1 MKRKSVSIIIFLSL
15 MLMLIPVR
23 ASNDSYDKNEVSS
36 IYSSASINNLQATS
50 AILVEANTGQILF
63 SKDEN
68 KQIPIASLTKI
79 MSVYLVMEAI
89 SNGEITYETIVTASA
104 KAHGVEGSSVYLNLG
119 EEFTL
124 REMLYAIEVR
134 SANDATVA
142 VAEAIAG
149 SQGEFV
155 NRMNQKATEL
165 GMLDTYYRDCTGL
178 TDAGHYST
186 VKDLSIVTKALITQY
201 PDIFQ
206 FSRTLEKDFRDKE
219 HRDYQY
225 MVNRNNLLN
234 YYDGASGLKTGF
246 TTAAGYCLVGT
257 AQRGEISLITI
268 VTGEPDN
275 NHRVGE
281 AAFLLDYGF
290 SNFMYTQTEDD
301 QKMVGSIEVR
311 KGVEKTVE
319 TYAKGTLRFL
329 MKKTDISRISKEI
342 IYDMA
347 SLEAP
352 VEKDTVIGKIV
363 YSLDGEVL
371 GEVEV
376 LTAQGMERAGFW
388 TLLWR
393 SILSWFGI
401 DWQK

>member
-1 MKRKSVSIIIFLSL
+1 
-15 MLMLIPVR
+15 MLIPVR

-155 NRMNQKATEL
+155 NRMNQKATEF

>member
-1 MKRKSVSIIIFLSL
+1 
-15 MLMLIPVR
+15 MLMLIPLK
-23 ASNDSYDKNEVSS
+23 ASNDSYDKNEVSA
-36 IYSSASINNLQATS
+36 IYSSSSIDNLKATS
-50 AILVEANTGQILF
+50 AILVEANTKQILYA
-63 SKDEN
+63 KDEN

-89 SNGEITYETIVTASA
+89 ANNEITYETMIKTSA

-124 REMLYAIEVR
+124 RELLYAIEVR

-142 VAEAIAG
+142 VAEAVAG

-155 NRMNQKATEL
+155 NRMNQKAEEL
-165 GMLDTYYRDCTGL
+165 GMLNTYYRDCTGL

-186 VKDLSIVTKALITQY
+186 VKDLSIVTSALINEY
-201 PDIFQ
+201 KNIFE
-206 FSRTLEKDFRDKE
+206 FSSTLEKEFRNKE

-246 TTAAGYCLVGT
+246 TSAAGYCLVGT
-257 AQRGEISLITI
+257 AQRGDISLIAI
-268 VTGEPDN
+268 VTGEIDN
-275 NHRVGE
+275 NHRVAE
-281 AAFLLDYGF
+281 TAYLLDYGF
-290 SNFMYTQTEDD
+290 SNFMYTETTDD
-301 QKMVGSIEVR
+301 QQMVGTIEVR
-311 KGVEKTVE
+311 KGVDKSVE
-319 TYAKGTLRFL
+319 TYAKGTLRLF
-329 MKKTDISRISKEI
+329 MKKTDTSKITKEI
-342 IYDMA
+342 IYDIA

-371 GEVEV
+371 GEIEV
-376 LTAQGMERAGFW
+376 FTAQAMEKADFW

-393 SILSWFGI
+393 SVLSWFGI

>member
-1 MKRKSVSIIIFLSL
+1 
-15 MLMLIPVR
+15 MLIPVR

-246 TTAAGYCLVGT
+246 TTAAGYCLEGT

-268 VTGEPDN
+268 VTGQPDN

-352 VEKDTVIGKIV
+352 VEMDTVIGKIV

>member
-342 IYDMA
+342 IYGMA

>member
-1 MKRKSVSIIIFLSL
+1 
-15 MLMLIPVR
+15 MLIPVR

-89 SNGEITYETIVTASA
+89 SNGEITYETIITASA

-342 IYDMA
+342 IYGMA

>member
-89 SNGEITYETIVTASA
+89 SNGEITYETIITASA

-186 VKDLSIVTKALITQY
+186 VKDLSIITKALITQY

-342 IYDMA
+342 IYGMA

>member
-186 VKDLSIVTKALITQY
+186 VKDLSIITKALITQY

>member
-1 MKRKSVSIIIFLSL
+1 

-36 IYSSASINNLQATS
+36 IYSSATINNLQATS

-89 SNGEITYETIVTASA
+89 SNGEITYETIITASA

-342 IYDMA
+342 IYGMA

>member
-1 MKRKSVSIIIFLSL
+1 MKKRTVSILIFLSL
-15 MLMLIPVR
+15 MLMLIPVK

-36 IYSSASINNLQATS
+36 IYSSASINNLQTTS

-311 KGVEKTVE
+311 KGVDKSVE

-342 IYDMA
+342 VYDMA
-347 SLEAP
+347 TLEAP
-352 VEKDTVIGKIV
+352 VEKDTAIGKVI

-371 GEVEV
+371 GEIEV
-376 LTAQGMERAGFW
+376 FTVQGMERAGFW

>member
-1 MKRKSVSIIIFLSL
+1 
-15 MLMLIPVR
+15 
-23 ASNDSYDKNEVSS
+23 
-36 IYSSASINNLQATS
+36 
-50 AILVEANTGQILF
+50 
-63 SKDEN
+63 
-68 KQIPIASLTKI
+68 
-79 MSVYLVMEAI
+79 
-89 SNGEITYETIVTASA
+89 
-104 KAHGVEGSSVYLNLG
+104 
-119 EEFTL
+119 
-124 REMLYAIEVR
+124 
-134 SANDATVA
+134 
-142 VAEAIAG
+142 
-149 SQGEFV
+149 
-155 NRMNQKATEL
+155 
-165 GMLDTYYRDCTGL
+165 
-178 TDAGHYST
+178 
-186 VKDLSIVTKALITQY
+186 
-201 PDIFQ
+201 
-206 FSRTLEKDFRDKE
+206 
-219 HRDYQY
+219 

-342 IYDMA
+342 IYGMA

>member
-1 MKRKSVSIIIFLSL
+1 LKRKSVSIIIFLSL

-119 EEFTL
+119 EEITL

-155 NRMNQKATEL
+155 N
-165 GMLDTYYRDCTGL
+165 G
-178 TDAGHYST
+178 
-186 VKDLSIVTKALITQY
+186 
-201 PDIFQ
+201 
-206 FSRTLEKDFRDKE
+206 
-219 HRDYQY
+219 
-225 MVNRNNLLN
+225 
-234 YYDGASGLKTGF
+234 
-246 TTAAGYCLVGT
+246 
-257 AQRGEISLITI
+257 
-268 VTGEPDN
+268 
-275 NHRVGE
+275 
-281 AAFLLDYGF
+281 
-290 SNFMYTQTEDD
+290 
-301 QKMVGSIEVR
+301 
-311 KGVEKTVE
+311 
-319 TYAKGTLRFL
+319 
-329 MKKTDISRISKEI
+329 
-342 IYDMA
+342 
-347 SLEAP
+347 
-352 VEKDTVIGKIV
+352 
-363 YSLDGEVL
+363 
-371 GEVEV
+371 
-376 LTAQGMERAGFW
+376 
-388 TLLWR
+388 
-393 SILSWFGI
+393 
-401 DWQK
+401 

>member
-1 MKRKSVSIIIFLSL
+1 MKKRAVSIIILLSL
-15 MLMLIPVR
+15 ILMILPVN
-23 ASNDSYDKNEVSS
+23 ASNDSYDKNEVSA
-36 IYSSASINNLQATS
+36 IYSLTSIDNLKATS
-50 AILVEANTGQILF
+50 AILVEANTGQILY
-63 SKDEN
+63 SKDES

-79 MSVYLVMEAI
+79 MSVYLVMEAVYNNEI
-89 SNGEITYETIVTASA
+89 SYDTIVKTSA

-119 EEFTL
+119 EEFAL
-124 REMLYAIEVR
+124 RELLYAIEVR

-142 VAEAIAG
+142 VAEAVAG

-165 GMLDTYYRDCTGL
+165 GMLDTYFRDCTGL

-186 VKDLSIVTKALITQY
+186 VKDLSVITRALITDY
-201 PDIFQ
+201 PDIFL
-206 FSRTLEKDFRDKE
+206 FSRTLEKEFRDKE

-234 YYDGASGLKTGF
+234 YYDGATGLKTGF

-257 AQRGEISLITI
+257 AQRGEISLVAV

-275 NHRVGE
+275 NHRVAE
-281 AAFLLDYGF
+281 TAYLLDYGF
-290 SNFMYTQTEDD
+290 SNFMYTQTNDD
-301 QKMVGSIEVR
+301 MQMVGSIEVR
-311 KGVEKTVE
+311 KGLDKTVE
-319 TYAKGTLRFL
+319 TYAKGTLRFF
-329 MKKTDISRISKEI
+329 MKKADISKVTKEI
-342 IYDMA
+342 IYDSA

-352 VEKDTVIGKIV
+352 VEKDVVIGKIV

-371 GEVEV
+371 GEIEV

-401 DWQK
+401 DSKK

>member
-1 MKRKSVSIIIFLSL
+1 MKRRTVSIIIFISL
-15 MLMLIPVR
+15 MLMLIPVK
-23 ASNDSYDKNEVSS
+23 ASNDSYDKNEVSA
-36 IYSSASINNLQATS
+36 IYSSSSIDNLKATS
-50 AILVEANTGQILF
+50 AILVEANTKQILYA
-63 SKDEN
+63 KDEN

-89 SNGEITYETIVTASA
+89 ANNEITYETMIKTSA

-124 REMLYAIEVR
+124 RELLYAIEVR

-142 VAEAIAG
+142 VAEAVAG

-155 NRMNQKATEL
+155 NRMNQKAEEL
-165 GMLDTYYRDCTGL
+165 GMLNTYYRDCTGL

-186 VKDLSIVTKALITQY
+186 VKDLSIVTSALINEY
-201 PDIFQ
+201 KDIFE
-206 FSRTLEKDFRDKE
+206 FSSTLEKEFRNKE

-246 TTAAGYCLVGT
+246 TSAAGYCLVGT
-257 AQRGEISLITI
+257 AQRGDISLIAI
-268 VTGEPDN
+268 VTGEIDN
-275 NHRVGE
+275 NHRVAE
-281 AAFLLDYGF
+281 TAYLLDYGF
-290 SNFMYTQTEDD
+290 SNFMYTETTDD
-301 QKMVGSIEVR
+301 QQMVGTIEVR
-311 KGVEKTVE
+311 KGVDKSVE
-319 TYAKGTLRFL
+319 TYAKGTLRLF
-329 MKKTDISRISKEI
+329 MKKTDTSKITKEI
-342 IYDMA
+342 IYDIA

-371 GEVEV
+371 GEIEV
-376 LTAQGMERAGFW
+376 FTAQAMEKADFW

-393 SILSWFGI
+393 SVLSWFGI

>member
-1 MKRKSVSIIIFLSL
+1 
-15 MLMLIPVR
+15 MLMLIPVK
-23 ASNDSYDKNEVSS
+23 ASNDSYDKNEVSA
-36 IYSSASINNLQATS
+36 IYSSSSIDNLKATS
-50 AILVEANTGQILF
+50 AILVEANTKQILYA
-63 SKDEN
+63 KDEN

-89 SNGEITYETIVTASA
+89 ANNEITYETMIKTSA

-124 REMLYAIEVR
+124 RELLYAIEVR

-142 VAEAIAG
+142 VAEAVAG

-155 NRMNQKATEL
+155 NRMNQKAEEL
-165 GMLDTYYRDCTGL
+165 GMLNTYYRDCTGL

-186 VKDLSIVTKALITQY
+186 VKDLSIVTSALINEY
-201 PDIFQ
+201 KNIFE
-206 FSRTLEKDFRDKE
+206 FSSTLEKEFRNKE

-246 TTAAGYCLVGT
+246 TSAAGYCLVGT
-257 AQRGEISLITI
+257 AQRGDISLIAI
-268 VTGEPDN
+268 VTGEIDN
-275 NHRVGE
+275 NHRVAE
-281 AAFLLDYGF
+281 TAYLLDYGF
-290 SNFMYTQTEDD
+290 SNFMYTETTDD
-301 QKMVGSIEVR
+301 QQMVGTIEVR
-311 KGVEKTVE
+311 KGVDKSVE
-319 TYAKGTLRFL
+319 TYAKGTLRLF
-329 MKKTDISRISKEI
+329 MKKTDTSKITKEI
-342 IYDMA
+342 IYDIA

-371 GEVEV
+371 GEIEV
-376 LTAQGMERAGFW
+376 FTAQAMEKADFW

-393 SILSWFGI
+393 SVLSWFGI

>member
-1 MKRKSVSIIIFLSL
+1 MKRRTVSIIIFISL
-15 MLMLIPVR
+15 MLMLIPVK
-23 ASNDSYDKNEVSS
+23 ASNDSYDKNEVSA
-36 IYSSASINNLQATS
+36 IYSSSSIDNLKATS
-50 AILVEANTGQILF
+50 AILVEANTKQILYA
-63 SKDEN
+63 KDEN

-89 SNGEITYETIVTASA
+89 ANNEITYETMIKTSA

-124 REMLYAIEVR
+124 RELLYAIEVR

-142 VAEAIAG
+142 VAEAVAG

-155 NRMNQKATEL
+155 NRMNQKAEEL
-165 GMLDTYYRDCTGL
+165 GMLNTYYRDCTGL

-186 VKDLSIVTKALITQY
+186 VKDLSIVTSALINEY
-201 PDIFQ
+201 KNIFE
-206 FSRTLEKDFRDKE
+206 FSSTLEKEFRNKE

-246 TTAAGYCLVGT
+246 TSAAGYCLVGT
-257 AQRGEISLITI
+257 AQRGDISLIAI
-268 VTGEPDN
+268 VTGEIDN
-275 NHRVGE
+275 NHRVAE
-281 AAFLLDYGF
+281 TAYLLDYGF
-290 SNFMYTQTEDD
+290 SNFMYTETTDD
-301 QKMVGSIEVR
+301 QQMVGTIEVR
-311 KGVEKTVE
+311 KGVDKSVE
-319 TYAKGTLRFL
+319 TYAKGTLRLF
-329 MKKTDISRISKEI
+329 MKKTDTSKITKEI
-342 IYDMA
+342 IYDIA

-371 GEVEV
+371 GEIEV
-376 LTAQGMERAGFW
+376 FTAQAMEKADFW

-393 SILSWFGI
+393 SVLSWFGI

>member
-1 MKRKSVSIIIFLSL
+1 MKRRTVSIIIFISL
-15 MLMLIPVR
+15 MLMLIPVK
-23 ASNDSYDKNEVSS
+23 ASNDSYDKNEVSA
-36 IYSSASINNLQATS
+36 IYSSSSIDNLKATS
-50 AILVEANTGQILF
+50 AILVEANTKQILYA
-63 SKDEN
+63 KDEN

-89 SNGEITYETIVTASA
+89 ANNEITYETMIKTSA

-124 REMLYAIEVR
+124 RELLYAIEVR

-142 VAEAIAG
+142 VAEAVAG

-155 NRMNQKATEL
+155 NRMNQKAEEL
-165 GMLDTYYRDCTGL
+165 GMLNTYYRDCTGL

-186 VKDLSIVTKALITQY
+186 VKDLSIVTSALINEY
-201 PDIFQ
+201 KNIFE
-206 FSRTLEKDFRDKE
+206 FSSTLEKEFRNKE

-246 TTAAGYCLVGT
+246 TSAAGYCLVGT
-257 AQRGEISLITI
+257 AQRGDISLIAI
-268 VTGEPDN
+268 VTGEIDN
-275 NHRVGE
+275 NHRVAE
-281 AAFLLDYGF
+281 TAYLLDYGF
-290 SNFMYTQTEDD
+290 SNFMYTETTDD
-301 QKMVGSIEVR
+301 QQMVGTIEVR
-311 KGVEKTVE
+311 KGVDKSVE
-319 TYAKGTLRFL
+319 TYAKGTLRLF
-329 MKKTDISRISKEI
+329 MKKTDTSKITKEI
-342 IYDMA
+342 IYDIA

-371 GEVEV
+371 GEIEV
-376 LTAQGMERAGFW
+376 FTAQAMEKADFW

>member
-1 MKRKSVSIIIFLSL
+1 
-15 MLMLIPVR
+15 MLIPVR

-36 IYSSASINNLQATS
+36 IYSSATINNLQATS

>member
-1 MKRKSVSIIIFLSL
+1 
-15 MLMLIPVR
+15 
-23 ASNDSYDKNEVSS
+23 
-36 IYSSASINNLQATS
+36 
-50 AILVEANTGQILF
+50 
-63 SKDEN
+63 
-68 KQIPIASLTKI
+68 
-79 MSVYLVMEAI
+79 
-89 SNGEITYETIVTASA
+89 
-104 KAHGVEGSSVYLNLG
+104 
-119 EEFTL
+119 
-124 REMLYAIEVR
+124 
-134 SANDATVA
+134 
-142 VAEAIAG
+142 
-149 SQGEFV
+149 
-155 NRMNQKATEL
+155 
-165 GMLDTYYRDCTGL
+165 
-178 TDAGHYST
+178 
-186 VKDLSIVTKALITQY
+186 
-201 PDIFQ
+201 
-206 FSRTLEKDFRDKE
+206 
-219 HRDYQY
+219 
-225 MVNRNNLLN
+225 
-234 YYDGASGLKTGF
+234 
-246 TTAAGYCLVGT
+246 
-257 AQRGEISLITI
+257 
-268 VTGEPDN
+268 
-275 NHRVGE
+275 
-281 AAFLLDYGF
+281 
-290 SNFMYTQTEDD
+290 MYTQTEDD

>member
-1 MKRKSVSIIIFLSL
+1 
-15 MLMLIPVR
+15 MLILIPVK
-23 ASNDSYDKNEVSS
+23 ASNDSYDKNEVSA
-36 IYSSASINNLQATS
+36 IYSSSSIDNLKATS
-50 AILVEANTGQILF
+50 AILVEANTKQILYA
-63 SKDEN
+63 KDEN

-89 SNGEITYETIVTASA
+89 ANNEITYETMIKTSA

-124 REMLYAIEVR
+124 RELLYAIEVR

-142 VAEAIAG
+142 VAEAVAG

-155 NRMNQKATEL
+155 NRMNQKAEEL
-165 GMLDTYYRDCTGL
+165 GMLNTYYRDCTGL

-186 VKDLSIVTKALITQY
+186 VKDLSIVTSALINEY
-201 PDIFQ
+201 KNIFE
-206 FSRTLEKDFRDKE
+206 FSSTLEKEFRNKE

-246 TTAAGYCLVGT
+246 TSAAGYCLVGT
-257 AQRGEISLITI
+257 AQRGDISLIAI
-268 VTGEPDN
+268 VTGEIDN
-275 NHRVGE
+275 NHRVAE
-281 AAFLLDYGF
+281 TAYLLDYGF
-290 SNFMYTQTEDD
+290 SNFMYTETTDD
-301 QKMVGSIEVR
+301 QQMVGTIEVR
-311 KGVEKTVE
+311 KGVDKSVE
-319 TYAKGTLRFL
+319 TYAKGTLRLF
-329 MKKTDISRISKEI
+329 MKKTDTSKITKEI
-342 IYDMA
+342 IYDIA

-371 GEVEV
+371 GEIEV
-376 LTAQGMERAGFW
+376 FTAQAMEKADFW

-393 SILSWFGI
+393 SVLSWFGI

>member
-1 MKRKSVSIIIFLSL
+1 
-15 MLMLIPVR
+15 MLIPVR

-186 VKDLSIVTKALITQY
+186 VKDLSIITKALITQY

>member
-1 MKRKSVSIIIFLSL
+1 
-15 MLMLIPVR
+15 MLIPVR

-342 IYDMA
+342 IYGMA

>member
-89 SNGEITYETIVTASA
+89 SNGEITYETIITASA

-342 IYDMA
+342 IYGMA

>member
-1 MKRKSVSIIIFLSL
+1 
-15 MLMLIPVR
+15 MLIPVR

-89 SNGEITYETIVTASA
+89 SNGEITYETIITASA

-186 VKDLSIVTKALITQY
+186 VKDLSIITKALITQY

-342 IYDMA
+342 IYGMA

>member
-89 SNGEITYETIVTASA
+89 SNGEITYETIITASA

>member
-1 MKRKSVSIIIFLSL
+1 
-15 MLMLIPVR
+15 MLMLIPVK

-36 IYSSASINNLQATS
+36 IYSSASINNLQTTS

-311 KGVEKTVE
+311 KGVDKSVE

-342 IYDMA
+342 VYDMA
-347 SLEAP
+347 TLEAP
-352 VEKDTVIGKIV
+352 VEKDTAIGKVI

-371 GEVEV
+371 GEIEV
-376 LTAQGMERAGFW
+376 FTVQGMERAGFW

>member
-1 MKRKSVSIIIFLSL
+1 
-15 MLMLIPVR
+15 MLIPVR

-329 MKKTDISRISKEI
+329 MKKTDISRISKKI
-342 IYDMA
+342 VYDMA
-347 SLEAP
+347 TLEAP
-352 VEKDTVIGKIV
+352 VEKDTAIGKVI

-371 GEVEV
+371 GEIEV
-376 LTAQGMERAGFW
+376 FTAQGMERAGFW

>member
-186 VKDLSIVTKALITQY
+186 VKDLSIITKALITQY

-290 SNFMYTQTEDD
+290 SNFTYTQTEDD

-342 IYDMA
+342 IYGMA

>member
-1 MKRKSVSIIIFLSL
+1 
-15 MLMLIPVR
+15 MLMLIPVK
-23 ASNDSYDKNEVSS
+23 ASNDSYDKNEVSA
-36 IYSSASINNLQATS
+36 IYSSSSIDNLKATS
-50 AILVEANTGQILF
+50 AILVEANTKQILYA
-63 SKDEN
+63 KDEN

-89 SNGEITYETIVTASA
+89 ANNEITYETMIKTSA

-124 REMLYAIEVR
+124 RELLYAIEVR

-142 VAEAIAG
+142 VAEAVAG

-155 NRMNQKATEL
+155 NRMNQKAEEL
-165 GMLDTYYRDCTGL
+165 GMLNTYYRDCTGL

-186 VKDLSIVTKALITQY
+186 VKDLSIVTSALINEY
-201 PDIFQ
+201 KDIFE
-206 FSRTLEKDFRDKE
+206 FSSTLEKEFRNKE

-246 TTAAGYCLVGT
+246 TSAAGYCLVGT
-257 AQRGEISLITI
+257 AQRGDISLIAI
-268 VTGEPDN
+268 VTGEIDN
-275 NHRVGE
+275 NHRVAE
-281 AAFLLDYGF
+281 TAYLLDYGF
-290 SNFMYTQTEDD
+290 SNFMYTETTDD
-301 QKMVGSIEVR
+301 QQMVGTIEVR
-311 KGVEKTVE
+311 KGVDKSVE
-319 TYAKGTLRFL
+319 TYAKGTLRLF
-329 MKKTDISRISKEI
+329 MKKTDTSKITKEI
-342 IYDMA
+342 IYDIA

-371 GEVEV
+371 GEIEV
-376 LTAQGMERAGFW
+376 FTAQAMEKADFW

-393 SILSWFGI
+393 SVLSWFGI

>member
-1 MKRKSVSIIIFLSL
+1 
-15 MLMLIPVR
+15 MLIPVR